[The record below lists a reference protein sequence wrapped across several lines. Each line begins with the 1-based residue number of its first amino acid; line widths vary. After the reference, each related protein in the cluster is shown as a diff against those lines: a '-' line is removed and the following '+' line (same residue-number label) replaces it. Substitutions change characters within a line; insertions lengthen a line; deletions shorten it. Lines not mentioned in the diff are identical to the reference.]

1 MRKKDNKIYKTLDYI
16 QFVWCF
22 CVFFILT
29 VLVLGV
35 FITLAIVEKEVG
47 VVYVVMSL
55 LYGGVLV
62 PVSIYYGYKLF
73 SALYHS
79 DSYVYIVV
87 PSDEFTIDKESLWGF
102 KERVFALK
110 VTVDGKEYVSDKVLN
125 ARFYAEAQ
133 EEKKIEIG
141 VDAARNRIVIVKPTY
156 AEAID
161 YLG

>member
-1 MRKKDNKIYKTLDYI
+1 MRKRDDKIYKTLDYI
-16 QFVWCF
+16 CFVWCF
-22 CVFFILT
+22 CAFFILT
-29 VLVLGV
+29 VVVLAV
-35 FITLAIVEKEVG
+35 FVAMAIVEKEVG

-62 PVSIYYGYKLF
+62 PVCVYYGFKLF
-73 SALYHS
+73 SALSHS

-87 PSDEFTIDKESLWGF
+87 PTEEFSIDKESLWGF
-102 KERVFALK
+102 KGRAFALK

-156 AEAID
+156 AEALD